1 MGKKKSITYS
11 ALTLKFELFVLFQ
24 DLSQVQ
30 NASKTFFI
38 PFKHYV
44 KKKPLNMH

>member
-1 MGKKKSITYS
+1 MGEGGGGINYS
-11 ALTLKFELFVLFQ
+11 ALALHFELFGLCQ

-38 PFKHYV
+38 PFK
-44 KKKPLNMH
+44 L

>member
-1 MGKKKSITYS
+1 MGVGGINYS
-11 ALTLKFELFVLFQ
+11 ALALHFELFVLCQ

-38 PFKHYV
+38 PFNV
-44 KKKPLNMH
+44 SFFKKINMH